1 MQRDSVFSPTTL
13 GCGRHLPN
21 RLVKV
26 ALYEHLADFHG
37 GPPNKHHLALYE
49 AWSKGTQGYGM
60 VLTGNVQVSREHL
73 TLGRDMVIPS
83 HISDVTIEPFKRLS
97 NVIHSNGTSL
107 AIMQLSHTGRQ
118 SSNIITGTLS
128 RPLAPSAIRLGNE
141 ISGSLAKLFYWLLFR
156 TPKAM
161 VPGDIDHVVDRFVLG
176 AQVALQ
182 SGFDGIQL
190 HAAHGYLLAQFLN
203 PKTNRRTDEFAAQEG
218 NELNL
223 LRVLVSRIRAV
234 VPATFVIGIKLNAG
248 DYSASVDDPSISPK
262 EQRALNHI
270 TTIAGW
276 GGVDF
281 IEISGGDYESPDF
294 MSTRPKSSRQAFFS
308 HVSQKAVQTLE
319 SMPRKVDSPPLPLI
333 LLTGGLRTPAALHSA
348 LKSNHAHLL
357 GIGRSA
363 ILCPDIPSRLAS
375 SSSTDTTPFAPEP
388 VIAPPPGLPAIPLV
402 GAGATMSWYGMQM
415 RYIAEWVGGTP
426 KPGVAYPDYSL
437 TGPSAVLWTWI
448 WLSEPYTYTGLFR
461 LLLWPCLAAA
471 AILYAF

>member
-1 MQRDSVFSPTTL
+1 MQHDSAFSPTAL
-13 GCGRHLPN
+13 PCGRYLPN

-141 ISGSLAKLFYWLLFR
+141 TSGALAKFFYWLLFR

-161 VPGDIDHVVDRFVLG
+161 VPGDIYHVVDRFVLG
-176 AQVALQ
+176 AQVSLQ

-190 HAAHGYLLAQFLN
+190 HAAHGCRFNLIS
-203 PKTNRRTDEFAAQEG
+203 TNRRTDEFAAQEG
-218 NELNL
+218 NELNM
-223 LRVLVSRIRAV
+223 LRILVSRIRAV

-375 SSSTDTTPFAPEP
+375 SSSNDTTPFAPEP
-388 VIAPPPGLPAIPLV
+388 DIAPPPGLPAIPLV
-402 GAGATMSWYGMQM
+402 GAGANMSWYGMHM
-415 RYIAEWVGGTP
+415 RGLEERPNLA
-426 KPGVAYPDYSL
+426 VAYPDYSL

-448 WLSEPYTYTGLFR
+448 WLSEPYTYAGLFR